1 MKEVSIVSIGE
12 HIVHITVSIIKK
24 ELVLVTK
31 QA

>member
-12 HIVHITVSIIKK
+12 SIVHITVSIIMK